1 MITWTHVRTVDG
13 NEVGKTR
20 STLTLG
26 RVEWTAA
33 WLAATGSFGSFL
45 VKSCEPCACL
55 GRVALAAANARLR
68 PVTRQRSCGSAL
80 YE

>member
-45 VKSCEPCACL
+45 VNLVNLA
-55 GRVALAAANARLR
+55 RALA
-68 PVTRQRSCGSAL
+68 G
-80 YE
+80 